1 MTRIKEIE
9 NREMTRALMAL
20 GMWYM
25 AEEIK
30 SRTGLKDKKIEIKS
44 EEIKNK
50 LLEKLGK

>member
-1 MTRIKEIE
+1 MTGNKEVE
-9 NREMTRALMAL
+9 NREMARNLLAL

-30 SRTGLKDKKIEIKS
+30 SRTRVKVKKIETKN
-44 EEIKNK
+44 EKVKNK